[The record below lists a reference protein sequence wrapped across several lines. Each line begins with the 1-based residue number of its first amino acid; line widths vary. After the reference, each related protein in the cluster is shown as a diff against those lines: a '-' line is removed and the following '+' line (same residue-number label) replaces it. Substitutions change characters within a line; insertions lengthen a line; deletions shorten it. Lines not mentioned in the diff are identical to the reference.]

1 MPTMSRLRVVVA
13 TPLADALVAWLQ
25 DALPDV
31 DVVADASLLPPQR
44 WPADFVGDPAFR
56 RTSDQQAAF
65 DAMVGSADALFGIPD
80 GSADALARAV
90 RAGSR
95 LRWVHTMAAGGG
107 AQVRAAHLTD
117 DELRRVTFTTSAG
130 VHARPLAELAL
141 LGVLAGAKDL
151 GRLRAQQASRTW
163 PDPRPMRSLPDLVVA
178 VLGLGHIGRATAAL
192 LQRVGVRVVGVTRD
206 GRPRGDVTDVVA
218 TTELVTI
225 APRVDALVVT
235 LPGTDATRG
244 LVDAAVL
251 SALRPGATV
260 VSVGR
265 GSVIDEAALVCAL
278 ESGVVG
284 NAVLD
289 VFAVEPLPADSPLW
303 AMPQVVI
310 SPHTAAVTADQERL
324 IAELFVDN
332 ARRLLRGEPMRNV
345 VDTVEF
351 Y

>member
-1 MPTMSRLRVVVA
+1 MPDELLGRLR
-13 TPLADALVAWLQ
+13 DE
-25 DALPDV
+25 LPDV
-31 DVVADASLLPPQR
+31 EVVADAGLVPPQR
-44 WPADFVGDPAFR
+44 GPADLAGDPAYR
-56 RTSDQQAAF
+56 RTAEQQAAF
-65 DAMVGSADALFGIPD
+65 DAMVDSADALYGIPD
-80 GSADALARAV
+80 GSPDALARTV
-90 RAGSR
+90 RANPR

-107 AQVRAAHLTD
+107 AQVRAAALTD

-130 VHARPLAELAL
+130 VHAQPLAELAL

-163 PDPRPMRSLPDLVVA
+163 PEARPVRSLADLVVA

-192 LQRVGVRVVGVTRD
+192 LAGLGVRVIGVTRD
-206 GRPRGDVTDVVA
+206 GKPRGDITDVV
-218 TTELVTI
+218 TTADLARL
-225 APRVDALVVT
+225 APEVDALVVT
-235 LPGTDATRG
+235 LPGTDATNG
-244 LVDAAVL
+244 LVDEAVL

-265 GSVIDEAALVCAL
+265 GSVIDEAALVRAL
-278 ESGVVG
+278 ERGVVG

-303 AMPQVVI
+303 GMPQVVI
-310 SPHTAAVTADQERL
+310 SPHTAAVTVDQEQR

>member
-1 MPTMSRLRVVVA
+1 MRVVVA
-13 TPLADALVAWLQ
+13 VPMPDELLGRLRDE
-25 DALPDV
+25 LPDV
-31 DVVADASLLPPQR
+31 EVVADAGLVPPQR
-44 WPADFVGDPAFR
+44 GPADLAGDPAYR
-56 RTSDQQAAF
+56 RTAEQQAAF
-65 DAMVGSADALFGIPD
+65 DAMVDSADALYGIPD
-80 GSADALARAV
+80 GSPDALARTV
-90 RAGSR
+90 RANPR

-107 AQVRAAHLTD
+107 AQVRAAALTD

-130 VHARPLAELAL
+130 VHAQPLAELAL

-163 PDPRPMRSLPDLVVA
+163 PEARPVRSLADLVVA

-192 LQRVGVRVVGVTRD
+192 LAGLGVRVIGVTRD
-206 GRPRGDVTDVVA
+206 GKPRGDVTDVV
-218 TTELVTI
+218 TTADLARL
-225 APRVDALVVT
+225 APEVDALVVT
-235 LPGTDATRG
+235 LPGTDATNG
-244 LVDAAVL
+244 LVDEAVL

-265 GSVIDEAALVCAL
+265 GSVIDEAALVRAL
-278 ESGVVG
+278 ERGVVG

-303 AMPQVVI
+303 GMPQVVI
-310 SPHTAAVTADQERL
+310 SPHTAAVTVDQEQR

>member
-1 MPTMSRLRVVVA
+1 
-13 TPLADALVAWLQ
+13 
-25 DALPDV
+25 
-31 DVVADASLLPPQR
+31 
-44 WPADFVGDPAFR
+44 
-56 RTSDQQAAF
+56 
-65 DAMVGSADALFGIPD
+65 
-80 GSADALARAV
+80 
-90 RAGSR
+90 
-95 LRWVHTMAAGGG
+95 MAAGGG

>member
-1 MPTMSRLRVVVA
+1 
-13 TPLADALVAWLQ
+13 
-25 DALPDV
+25 
-31 DVVADASLLPPQR
+31 
-44 WPADFVGDPAFR
+44 
-56 RTSDQQAAF
+56 
-65 DAMVGSADALFGIPD
+65 
-80 GSADALARAV
+80 
-90 RAGSR
+90 
-95 LRWVHTMAAGGG
+95 
-107 AQVRAAHLTD
+107 
-117 DELRRVTFTTSAG
+117 
-130 VHARPLAELAL
+130 
-141 LGVLAGAKDL
+141 
-151 GRLRAQQASRTW
+151 
-163 PDPRPMRSLPDLVVA
+163 MRSLPDLVVA